1 MSRVAYAAL
10 GKRGS
15 FSRDTRYT
23 APPADAVP
31 AAPTEDAAEQCRG
44 VETLFCFVGIAD
56 EFAKP
61 RGQFPDQAFGP
72 FGLDVVVEHVGEQRE
87 DDRESYQVDKNRQ
100 EQNSQRSAARSRTGR

>member
-31 AAPTEDAAEQCRG
+31 AAPTEDAAELKSASEELSSRSSELTQI
-44 VETLFCFVGIAD
+44 IARFSGD
-56 EFAKP
+56 LIK
-61 RGQFPDQAFGP
+61 QS
-72 FGLDVVVEHVGEQRE
+72 
-87 DDRESYQVDKNRQ
+87 ES
-100 EQNSQRSAARSRTGR
+100 